1 MLSLYSSEFIR
12 RNTWTCLSC
21 SALSRISQTPIAG
34 PPNRSS
40 ANAHQRKHSSSKT
53 PSPPKHETRAITA
66 PSDKPSKDSKPVG
79 KESAEKRPSTRIG
92 KRMPKDGIHDV
103 TGKSSSELTFNLPSV
118 PKTNHLHAA
127 GMTALVC
134 A

>member
-1 MLSLYSSEFIR
+1 M
-12 RNTWTCLSC
+12 
-21 SALSRISQTPIAG
+21 AG
-34 PPNRSS
+34 PPNRSTV
-40 ANAHQRKHSSSKT
+40 NAHQRKHSSSKT

-66 PSDKPSKDSKPVG
+66 PSDNPSKDTKSVG

-103 TGKSSSELTFNLPSV
+103 TGKSSSELKFNLPSV

-127 GMTALVC
+127 GMTTLIRAQS
-134 A
+134 APG